1 MEEEYFQWEEKYKP
15 VKNSQSYAFETYGA
29 DLDRV
34 RATDKN
40 LIWTLVD
47 GDDGNT
53 YLVQGYHFVNRINY
67 FIASVLFVE
76 GDKAEYLDT
85 IFDD

>member
-1 MEEEYFQWEEKYKP
+1 MEEEYFEWEEKYKP

-34 RATDKN
+34 TSAPDS
-40 LIWTLVD
+40 LIWTLVE

-53 YLVQGYHFVNRINY
+53 YLIQGCHRVNRLNY